1 MIDTTTES
9 LKARK
14 VFIFPYFSFYEQLKF
29 HELSMKK
36 KVFITSGPDNTF
48 KFKISGF
55 CSSFQKSGY
64 QGSTLSSTLLKD
76 LRNAPPAKMLIYCQ
90 NFLF

>member
-14 VFIFPYFSFYEQLKF
+14 VFIFHYFSFYEQLKF
-29 HELSMKK
+29 HELSKK
-36 KVFITSGPDNTF
+36 KKIITLGPDNTF

-55 CSSFQKSGY
+55 CSSYKKSSY
-64 QGSTLSSTLLKD
+64 QGSTLSSTILKD
-76 LRNAPPAKMLIYCQ
+76 FGNAPHAQMLIYCQ
-90 NFLF
+90 KILF